1 MSLRSQLLEHPPT
14 AEQEAD
20 DYPRPFFQTPALMPD
35 AALPERITRAASKQA
50 YYTVRYLVDREHT
63 TQAYRAYAYFRW
75 VDDMLD
81 LHLSRHVE
89 RWAFVDRQRQ
99 LLERGYRNDWQGK
112 WRGDLAP
119 EERLLADLIQGDDE
133 AESGLQSYMRNMMA
147 VMTFDVDRRGRLITS
162 RELDDYTRYLAIA
175 ATDALHYFIGHDHAP
190 PRSAARY
197 LAATGAHI
205 THMLRDTYEDV
216 AAGYFNVPC
225 ELLESHGIGP
235 RDIASEPYREW
246 VRSRVRQARAYF
258 RAGAVYLDHVKSLRC
273 RIAGHAYM
281 ARFVGILG
289 AIEREGFMI
298 RPSYPEFKRV
308 SYGLRMGSSVVAHA
322 VLRGKR

>member
-1 MSLRSQLLEHPPT
+1 MSRRSQLLEHPPT
-14 AEQEAD
+14 SEQATD
-20 DYPRPFFQTPALMPD
+20 DYPRQFLDTPAPIPD

-50 YYTVRYLVDREHT
+50 YYTVRYLVDRKHT

-81 LHLSRHVE
+81 LHLSRHLE
-89 RWAFVDRQRQ
+89 RRAFVDRQQQ
-99 LLERGYRNDWQGK
+99 LLECGYRNNWQGT
-112 WRGDLAP
+112 WRSKLAP
-119 EERLLADLIQGDDE
+119 EERLLADLIQGDDA

-147 VMTFDVDRRGRLITS
+147 VMTFDVDRRGRLITG
-162 RELDDYTRYLAIA
+162 RELDDYTCYLATA

-205 THMLRDTYEDV
+205 THMLRDSYEDA
-216 AAGYFNVPC
+216 AAGYFNVPR
-225 ELLESHGIGP
+225 ELLESCGIGP

-246 VRSRVRQARAYF
+246 VSSRVRQARAYF
-258 RAGAVYLDHVKSLRC
+258 RAGAGYLDHVESLRC

-289 AIEREGFMI
+289 AIEREGYLI

-308 SYGLRMGSSVVAHA
+308 SYGLRMGSSVFAHA
-322 VLRGKR
+322 VLRGNR